1 MLIVK
6 DLKKGF
12 GSGGSRTEVL
22 KGIDFTMT
30 KGELV
35 ALMGS
40 SGSGKSTLLNI
51 VGGLLS
57 AEAGLVNLA
66 GTKYGT
72 KRVVN
77 LVDVRRNNVGW
88 IFQSANLLEHL
99 TAKDNVAFALTL
111 AGAPIDEARRRAVVA
126 LEKVGLA
133 ERVDFFPSHL
143 SGGQAQRVAIA
154 RAIVSERPLLLA
166 DEPTGNLD
174 TKTGEDIFKLFQEL
188 CHDVENPI
196 SILMVTHDPILAA
209 KADRMLLLRNGVV
222 TDSTAEHAWE
232 EE

>member
-111 AGAPIDEARRRAVVA
+111 SGAPIDEARRRAVVA

>member
-57 AEAGLVNLA
+57 AEAGLVNLS

-222 TDSTAEHAWE
+222 TDSTVEHAWE

>member
-77 LVDVRRNNVGW
+77 LVDVRRNNLGW

>member
-57 AEAGLVNLA
+57 AEAGLVNLS

-77 LVDVRRNNVGW
+77 LVDVRRNNLGW

>member
-22 KGIDFTMT
+22 KGIDFTIT
-30 KGELV
+30 RGEIV

-40 SGSGKSTLLNI
+40 SGSGKSTLLNL

-57 AEAGLVNLA
+57 AEAGLVNLS

-72 KRVVN
+72 KSVVN

-222 TDSTAEHAWE
+222 TDSTVEHAWE

>member
-57 AEAGLVNLA
+57 AEAGLVNLS

>member
-57 AEAGLVNLA
+57 AEAGLVNLS

-77 LVDVRRNNVGW
+77 LVDVRRKHVGW
-88 IFQSANLLEHL
+88 IFQSSNLLEHL

-111 AGAPIDEARRRAVVA
+111 AGTPIDEARRRAVVA

-133 ERVDFFPSHL
+133 ERIDFFPSHL

>member
-22 KGIDFTMT
+22 KGIDFTIT
-30 KGELV
+30 RGELV